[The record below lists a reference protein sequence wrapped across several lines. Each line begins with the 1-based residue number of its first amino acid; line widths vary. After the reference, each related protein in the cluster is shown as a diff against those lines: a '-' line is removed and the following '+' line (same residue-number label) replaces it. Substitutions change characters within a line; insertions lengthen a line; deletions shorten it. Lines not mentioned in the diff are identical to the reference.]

1 MAEKPKSKTLRDSRI
16 SNRDSIEGSK
26 APSSL
31 RSAGALQNTNFSR
44 RDFLS
49 TAIGAPVIIA
59 SWPAMA
65 AAAVNEITVASPDG
79 KVKFHL
85 LPDQAQLRYRV
96 ALRNRTVI
104 ENSALGIV
112 VDGVELGR
120 GVLPGKIERYNIHEK
135 YPTRGGHSESV
146 NNCNGARVA
155 VTHVATRTNYSIEIH
170 AYDDG
175 IAFRYLVP
183 GSGSRVPDEA
193 TTFTLPAGSVVWF
206 HDFEGHYE
214 GIHQEKEIAAVKDG
228 EWAAPPLTVKLPN
241 DAGYAA
247 ITEAA
252 LINYA
257 GMGLQADGR
266 RGFKAVLGHALP
278 ISHPFDL
285 RYGKEEA
292 KRLAKPA
299 IIDGPITTPWRV
311 TMIGADLNTLVNCD
325 IVDNVSPPPD
335 ITLFPAGLHTDWIKP
350 GRAVWRYLDGGENSF
365 DGMKEF
371 SRLAG
376 ELGFEYNV
384 IEGFW
389 QRWPET
395 QVRELVDYSNQF
407 KVGLWVWKHS
417 KDLRTAGTR
426 ADFFSLCNR
435 VGVVGVKVDF
445 FDHEAKEII
454 DLYQTLLRSSAEHR
468 VMIEFHGANK
478 PAGESRTW
486 PNELT
491 REAIR
496 GLEYRNAQTRARH
509 NTTLPFTRFLAGHA
523 DYTPVHFGERRKET
537 SWAHQIA
544 SAVVFTSP
552 LMIYGAHPRSILEN
566 PAAELIKAIPSI
578 WDETIVLPPSE
589 IGQIAAF
596 ARRRGNKWFVGI
608 MNGETEKT
616 VRLPLSFLTKGKYA
630 GMLVRD
636 QKADPAAVKIESLF
650 VGQPDELTIDL
661 RVGGGFVGR
670 FSKLS

>member
-1 MAEKPKSKTLRDSRI
+1 M
-16 SNRDSIEGSK
+16 
-26 APSSL
+26 
-31 RSAGALQNTNFSR
+31 
-44 RDFLS
+44 
-49 TAIGAPVIIA
+49 V
-59 SWPAMA
+59 
-65 AAAVNEITVASPDG
+65 AAAVNEITVASPNG

-104 ENSALGIV
+104 ENSELGIV

-120 GVLPGKIERYNIHEK
+120 GVLTGKIERYNIHEK

-170 AYDDG
+170 ACDDG
-175 IAFRYLVP
+175 IAFRYIVP

-193 TTFTLPAGSVVWF
+193 TSFTLPAGSTIWF

-214 GIHQEKEIAAVKDG
+214 GIHQQKEIAAVKDG
-228 EWAAPPLTVKLPN
+228 EWAAPPLTIKLPN
-241 DAGYAA
+241 SAGYAA
-247 ITEAA
+247 ISEAA

-299 IIDGPITTPWRV
+299 VIDGTITTPWRV
-311 TMIGADLNTLVNCD
+311 VMIGGDLNALVNCD

-335 ITLFPAGLHTDWIKP
+335 RTLFPAGLHTDWIKP
-350 GRAVWRYLDGGENSF
+350 GRAVWRYLDGGENTF

-389 QRWPET
+389 QRWPEN
-395 QVRELVDYSNQF
+395 QVRELVDYSNQC

-417 KDLRTAGTR
+417 KDLRTNGAR
-426 ADFFSLCNR
+426 VDFFSLCNR

-454 DLYQTLLRSSAEHR
+454 DLYQALLRSSAEHR

-491 REAIR
+491 REAVR
-496 GLEYRNAQTRARH
+496 GLEYRSAQTRARH

-552 LMIYGAHPRSILEN
+552 LMIYGAHPKSILEN
-566 PAAELIKAIPSI
+566 PAAELIKSIPSI

-596 ARRRGNKWFVGI
+596 ARRRGNTWFVGI

-616 VRLPLSFLTKGKYA
+616 VRLPLSFLAKDKYA
-630 GMLVRD
+630 GLLVRD
-636 QKADPAAVKIESLF
+636 QKDDPAAVKIEKPVLSRE
-650 VGQPDELTIDL
+650 DHLTVDL
-661 RVGGGFVGR
+661 RVGGGFIGR
-670 FSKLS
+670 FSQGS